1 MSGQNSIADYINPGT
16 VPSPDKIQSEGSSS
30 SGFTSYAQRSTTTP
44 TSTSIGSIASVT
56 ISQTSSTASINS
68 SMTAAPISAAPNTSV
83 GIVAGAAVGSAV
95 GAAILAAFL
104 TYLLMRRR
112 SAKGHGTENTLCSPV
127 DPPRYPLEK
136 GRFSEHATELRS
148 EFGDWTKHLPQP
160 TDDVSIGMA
169 IKSVLQQVELHV
181 DNFYSNTESTWESIP
196 EGALT
201 ELVKMDTGLIR
212 PSLSALMMGNRPKTT
227 LLKHLLAHLILSN
240 ITIEGSTPGSFLP
253 RDICTLYKSM
263 EDATEHQK
271 KTGQSKRDLK
281 FGTLLTLSQRSHR
294 HSPHFA
300 F

>member
-1 MSGQNSIADYINPGT
+1 MEQKTHSVHQSILQDIHWRRVASRNT
-16 VPSPDKIQSEGSSS
+16 QLS
-30 SGFTSYAQRSTTTP
+30 SGVNSE
-44 TSTSIGSIASVT
+44 IGLNIYLNP
-56 ISQTSSTASINS
+56 Q
-68 SMTAAPISAAPNTSV
+68 MMFPSAWPSNQFCSKLNCT
-83 GIVAGAAVGSAV
+83 
-95 GAAILAAFL
+95 L
-104 TYLLMRRR
+104 T
-112 SAKGHGTENTLCSPV
+112 
-127 DPPRYPLEK
+127 
-136 GRFSEHATELRS
+136 
-148 EFGDWTKHLPQP
+148 
-160 TDDVSIGMA
+160 
-169 IKSVLQQVELHV
+169 
-181 DNFYSNTESTWESIP
+181 TWESIS

>member
-1 MSGQNSIADYINPGT
+1 MNGLNSLGALIGGD
-16 VPSPDKIQSEGSSS
+16 VSSPTKNQSEDPSS
-30 SGFTSYAQRSTTTP
+30 SGVTSSQRSTTIP
-44 TSTSIGSIASVT
+44 TSTSIGSTASAT
-56 ISQTSSTASINS
+56 ISPSSSTASINS
-68 SMTAAPISAAPNTSV
+68 SMTAAPISTAPNTSV
-83 GIVAGAAVGSAV
+83 GVVAGAAVGSAV

-112 SAKGHGTENTLCSPV
+112 STKGHGTENTLCSPV
-127 DPPRYPLEK
+127 DTSRYPLEK
-136 GRFSEHATELRS
+136 GRFSEHTTELGS

-253 RDICTLYKSM
+253 RDICALYKSM
-263 EDATEHQK
+263 EDATKHQK
-271 KTGQSKRDLK
+271 KTGQSKRNLK
-281 FGTLLTLSQRSHR
+281 FGTLLTLSSQRSHR